1 MTLNDADRS
10 YLGGIQDATR
20 EVLRKVIGDA
30 TPVAIVD
37 APNQRNVGDALI
49 WLGELEYLRSLGL
62 KIEYVADLWSY
73 DAKALRKAM
82 PTGVILLHG
91 GGNFGDLWIGHQIL
105 REIVATDFPDY
116 KIVQLPQSI
125 HFEDAQRAKLAD
137 EVLGRHP
144 DLTVLVRESQSLGRA
159 QQSLPNV
166 AVEFCYDMALGWTPS
181 KIPDRDERGL
191 LAIARADVE
200 ASSSLDSVDEDWIVG
215 QHLTVTDWGPRGMSS
230 VAWHGARSLT
240 RVHRFYA
247 RARRKLPYLP
257 VNLPDKF
264 GTWALARTNS
274 ANVSGAVDLYSHA
287 RVIVTDRLHA
297 HVLAAL
303 LGKPHVVLD
312 NSYGKVSGIF
322 QEYTGQFS
330 TARYAADLD
339 TARGVAA
346 SLVA

>member
-20 EVLRKVIGDA
+20 EVLRRVIGDA
-30 TPVAIVD
+30 TAVAIVD

-49 WLGELEYLRSLGL
+49 WLGELDYLRSLGL

-73 DAKALRKAM
+73 DARALRKAM
-82 PTGVILLHG
+82 PKGVILLHG

-125 HFEDAQRAKLAD
+125 HFEDTRRAMLAD
-137 EVLGRHP
+137 DVLGNHP
-144 DLTVLVRESQSLGRA
+144 DLTVLVRESQSHERA
-159 QQSLPNV
+159 EQYLPNV
-166 AVEFCYDMALGWTPS
+166 SVEFCYDMALGWTPS
-181 KIPDRDERGL
+181 RIPDRDERGL
-191 LAIARADVE
+191 LAIARADRE
-200 ASSSLDSVDEDWIVG
+200 ASSSLDAVDQGWILG

-230 VAWHGARSLT
+230 LTWHGARSLT

-257 VNLPDKF
+257 LNVPDKF

-274 ANVSGAVDLYSHA
+274 ANVSGAIDLYSRA

-322 QEYTGQFS
+322 EQYTGQFS
-330 TARYAADLD
+330 TASYAADLD
-339 TARGVAA
+339 TARTLAA
-346 SLVA
+346 SLVD